1 MDNQVEDANEADQD
15 GCGNV
20 DWEISVEKKQGDEY
34 HEQALTMKESKELEV
49 FEDGLILNLRDEKQS
64 SEWDQVER
72 QDVKE
77 WI

>member
-34 HEQALTMKESKELEV
+34 HE
-49 FEDGLILNLRDEKQS
+49 
-64 SEWDQVER
+64 
-72 QDVKE
+72 
-77 WI
+77 